1 MEKIIDL
8 HIHTT
13 YSDGNL
19 TPFEVIDEA
28 VKNRVHTISIADHD
42 SIDAYTRKLFEYAKA
57 KGVNI
62 IPGVEISAK
71 KKGLSVH
78 LLGYN
83 FDINNEELNNKLKL
97 LRNARHDY
105 LHNVG
110 EKLKQIG
117 YILNV
122 EKLSKIDAVTKA
134 HIAQDVVENEDNKE
148 LLIKEFGYIPERGEF
163 IEMIMN
169 AGCPAYVEKETIS
182 PADAVK
188 LLKRAGAKTIL
199 AHPVAYK
206 ENKLSTQEV
215 IDLALDANV
224 DGIESY
230 YIYVDRNHETINEI
244 DKWNKVALENKFIKT
259 IGSDFHLDNGTHPI
273 IGLVN
278 EKIDIRPEE
287 IEEIIFNLTG
297 ENN

>member
-105 LHNVG
+105 LHNVA
-110 EKLKQIG
+110 EKLKQLG

-134 HIAQDVVENEDNKE
+134 HIAQDVVENASNKE

-163 IEMIMN
+163 IETIMN

-182 PADAVK
+182 PADAVQ

-206 ENKLSTQEV
+206 EAKLTVQEV
-215 IDLALDANV
+215 VDLTLDANV
-224 DGIESY
+224 DGIESN
-230 YIYVDRNHETINEI
+230 YIYIDRNHRKINEI
-244 DKWNKVALENKFIKT
+244 DMWNDIALENNFITT
-259 IGSDFHLDNGTHPI
+259 IGSDFHLKDEIHPT

-278 EKIDIRPEE
+278 EKIKISQEE
-287 IEEIIFNLTG
+287 IDQIIFNLTG
-297 ENN
+297 ESN